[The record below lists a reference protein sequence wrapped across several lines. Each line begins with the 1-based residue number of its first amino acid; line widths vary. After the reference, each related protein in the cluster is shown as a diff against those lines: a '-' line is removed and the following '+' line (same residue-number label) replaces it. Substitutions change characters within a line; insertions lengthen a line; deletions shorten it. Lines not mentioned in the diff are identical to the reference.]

1 MKELTMGTLNEAHE
15 IIRSA
20 TALVAN
26 THDGI
31 DLCWLRANNT
41 IEGRKKMLLYIVNG
55 IDDDIRILL
64 DILPRIN
71 SWDSGINKACTSRD
85 GLMSSPPTDNAPP
98 VSMSLCRQKP

>member
-26 THDGI
+26 THDEI

-41 IEGRKKMLLYIVNG
+41 IEGRKKM
-55 IDDDIRILL
+55 
-64 DILPRIN
+64 
-71 SWDSGINKACTSRD
+71 
-85 GLMSSPPTDNAPP
+85 
-98 VSMSLCRQKP
+98 QKQVREMLEEET